1 MHLVP
6 NVCSFL
12 APYSTPV
19 HLRTL
24 EVEAMAEMLQ
34 TVVREQRLTVAV
46 NFGECYHEVI
56 CLEWTTLIV

>member
-46 NFGECYHEVI
+46 NFA
-56 CLEWTTLIV
+56 